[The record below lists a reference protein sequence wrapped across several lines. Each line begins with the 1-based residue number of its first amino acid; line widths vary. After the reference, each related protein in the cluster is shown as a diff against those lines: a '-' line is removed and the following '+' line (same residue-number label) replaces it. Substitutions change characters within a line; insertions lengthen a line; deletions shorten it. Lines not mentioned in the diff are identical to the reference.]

1 MVPLF
6 NNNYSEKVF
15 IQRSKIVNFKTD
27 GDVNANG
34 ELVCNFDVM
43 YSNTVILMPSSKS
56 EKKMFILIG
65 WEWLILL

>member
-1 MVPLF
+1 MVSLF
-6 NNNYSEKVF
+6 SNNYSEKVF

>member
-1 MVPLF
+1 MVSLF

-34 ELVCNFDVM
+34 ELVCNFDVV

-56 EKKMFILIG
+56 
-65 WEWLILL
+65 